1 MGAQVEEFTK
11 PTLGR
16 RSADGYRIG
25 EWHQNVSKTDET
37 VRAARALREEGKTYA
52 QIGKVLGVPWPTIRD
67 WVTDRTRS
75 DA

>member
-1 MGAQVEEFTK
+1 MDAKVEEFQK
-11 PTLGR
+11 PRLGR

-25 EWHQNVSKTDET
+25 EWHQKVSTADET
-37 VRAARALREEGKTYA
+37 VRRARELRAEGKTYK
-52 QIGKVLGVPWPTIRD
+52 QIGAALGVPWPTIRD